1 MAQYGDNGDGCKPRA
16 ACIGLLPAEVPWYP
30 GDAFLLLSVFI
41 LSSVLLSLVGA
52 SLLGRENP
60 WAPVLMLGGAP
71 PITLWATYRV
81 LKLRAP
87 AQGRLGRLIGLR
99 WPQGIKPWLC
109 GAFIVALGIALLAAA
124 SQVQQAALTRLGV
137 DPEDLPRQPIVE
149 MMEQNA
155 SAGAVFTL
163 IFFAVVVAP
172 VTEEVL
178 FRGMLYL
185 PLRSRMGPVAGAL
198 AACALF
204 AAVHFYAVGLV
215 YLFVMALILTALFEV
230 TGSLYLPMVAH
241 AVHNAVTIVV
251 VLAAS

>member
-1 MAQYGDNGDGCKPRA
+1 MARHGNNANGCKPSA
-16 ACIGLLPAEVPWYP
+16 ACIGVLPAEVPWYP

-41 LSSVLLSLVGA
+41 LSSVLLSLLGT
-52 SLLGRENP
+52 SLLGEESP

-81 LKLRAP
+81 LRLRAP
-87 AQGRLGRLIGLR
+87 AQERLGRLIGLR
-99 WPQGIKPWLC
+99 WPQGIKSWLC
-109 GAFIVALGIALLAAA
+109 GVFIVALGIGLLAAA
-124 SQVQQAALTRLGV
+124 SQVQQTALTRLGV
-137 DPEDLPRQPIVE
+137 DPQDLPKQPIVE

-155 SAGAVFTL
+155 SGGVVFAL

-185 PLRSRMGPVAGAL
+185 PLRSRMGPVGGAL

-204 AAVHFYAVGLV
+204 AAVHFYALGLMH
-215 YLFVMALILTALFEV
+215 LFVMALILTALFEV

-241 AVHNAVTIVV
+241 AVHNAVTIMV
-251 VLAAS
+251 VLAAP